1 MRNRWAPRAFL
12 GLLILGAGHFPVFA
26 GDSVYGK
33 LINVKRAD
41 LVILDYG
48 AGRYDIRIAGIE
60 VPPGPLAV
68 DAQHFVEK
76 LVLNRN
82 ARMRLVGRA
91 PGGDM
96 VSQLL
101 TDDRRF
107 GILDV
112 GIELLRY
119 GLARWNQKYEYKYG
133 ELKAAE
139 DEARKRGLGL
149 WAPLRTPTPLPTPTP
164 TSTPLPVPT
173 STSTPLPVPT
183 PTPTLTPV
191 PPIG

>member
-1 MRNRWAPRAFL
+1 MRNRWATRGFL
-12 GLLILGAGHFPVFA
+12 GLLIVGAGHFPVFA

-33 LINVKRAD
+33 VINVKRAD

-48 AGRYDIRIAGIE
+48 TGRYDIRIAGIE

-68 DAQHFVEK
+68 EAERFVEK
-76 LVLNRN
+76 LVLNKN
-82 ARMRLVGRA
+82 ARMRLVGRS
-91 PGGDM
+91 PGGEM

-101 TDDRRF
+101 TDDRHF

-149 WAPLRTPTPLPTPTP
+149 WAPLPTPTPLPIPTSTPTALPTPTP

-173 STSTPLPVPT
+173 PT
-183 PTPTLTPV
+183 PTEF
-191 PPIG
+191 PIQ